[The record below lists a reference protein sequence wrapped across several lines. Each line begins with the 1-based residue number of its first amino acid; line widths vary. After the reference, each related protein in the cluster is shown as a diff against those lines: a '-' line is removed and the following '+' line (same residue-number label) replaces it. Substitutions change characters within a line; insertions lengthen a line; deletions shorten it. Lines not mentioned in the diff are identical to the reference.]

1 MAVLGFPALSLPQRC
16 RLVLGTDLPLDR
28 GPERQQV
35 ARVVPLALTQA
46 QLNEVML
53 MARPIQRAD
62 LKKRATGRVGAA
74 ARLTSMWG

>member
-1 MAVLGFPALSLPQRC
+1 LGALNQS
-16 RLVLGTDLPLDR
+16 

-62 LKKRATGRVGAA
+62 LKKRATGRRVGAA